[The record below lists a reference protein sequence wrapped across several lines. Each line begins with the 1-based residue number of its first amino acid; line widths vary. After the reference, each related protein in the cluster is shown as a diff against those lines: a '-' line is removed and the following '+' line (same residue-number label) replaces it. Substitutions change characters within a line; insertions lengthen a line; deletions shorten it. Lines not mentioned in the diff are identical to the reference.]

1 MRVPIAMLLAVF
13 CSFTFASGEDEKR
26 VQNPRAYETDILA
39 ETFGYSQA
47 DIDADLDEVYQ
58 GCSHRDCIP
67 SIDQPQFVG
76 ASEADYLDDDDLV
89 LVVNLGGT
97 TRAYPTRILDRHEVV
112 NDRFSD
118 RPVAVTYCPLCG
130 SGVVFARELNGEE
143 VELGVSGLLHKNDLV
158 LWDRSTSSLW
168 QQVTGQA
175 LAGPERGSI
184 LETVPSTMTFFGDW
198 REAHPEGQVLALPG
212 EPEKYTKDPY
222 ADYSG
227 SDHLLFPVSRSDAR
241 LHVKQVVYGVEVQ
254 GRSIA
259 VDSDWLE
266 SVGAWEQD
274 IGGHSLKLAI
284 DSAGGVGG
292 QLDGE
297 AIPVHRMYW
306 FAWFNFHPDT
316 SLIYE
321 GNH

>member
-1 MRVPIAMLLAVF
+1 MRVLTVMILAVF
-13 CSFTFASGEDEKR
+13 CSIAFASSEDVKR

-67 SIDQPQFVG
+67 SIDKPQFV
-76 ASEADYLDDDDLV
+76 AAADADYLDADDLV
-89 LVVNLGGT
+89 LVVTLGGV

-112 NDRFSD
+112 NDWFGD
-118 RPVAVTYCPLCG
+118 KPVAVTYCPLCG
-130 SGVVFARELNGEE
+130 SGVAFARELDGKA

-158 LWDRSTSSLW
+158 LWDRTTSSLW

-175 LAGPERGSI
+175 LAGPRRGST
-184 LETVPSTMTFFGDW
+184 LAAVPSTMTFFDDW
-198 REAHPEGQVLALPG
+198 REAHPDGQVLVLPG
-212 EPEKYTKDPY
+212 DSEKYTKDPY
-222 ADYSG
+222 ADYAG
-227 SDHLLFPVSRSDAR
+227 SDRLLFPVSLSDAR

-254 GRSIA
+254 GQSIA
-259 VDSDWLE
+259 VDSAWLE
-266 SVGAWEQD
+266 SEGAWEQD
-274 IGGHSLKLAI
+274 IGGHKLRLAV
-284 DSAGGVGG
+284 DSAGGVTGE
-292 QLDGE
+292 LDSE

-306 FAWFNFHPDT
+306 FAWFNFHPGT

-321 GNH
+321 HNH